1 MNRKS
6 QRRVVKRRKSQRA
19 APKMK
24 TLRGKMPERIERG
37 NNSRVWIQFTTA
49 VVLMTLRGPRDQVE

>member
-24 TLRGKMPERIERG
+24 TPRGRMPERIERG
-37 NNSRVWIQFTTA
+37 NN
-49 VVLMTLRGPRDQVE
+49 